1 MSYVGTSFEFPSL
14 FNMTFRLFPLFA
26 FQAIMGNSYYDYF
39 CTGSVYYF
47 SRCQLRKKWLAK
59 KQFELLLASILYSA
73 FLLVPS
79 LLILIMQQRLMLSR
93 TAWTITEYYVAIFS
107 LWLFITTTTIN
118 FLSLKIK
125 EVASYAFVI
134 GSQLLLVMALKFC
147 EPENGAAARLLS
159 INPIAHLILS
169 WHNSPISEV
178 DFYIHQIE
186 TGISLNDSVAFF
198 LGLSSVAVFVSI
210 FIVCR
215 QEIISSNIETEVA

>member
-1 MSYVGTSFEFPSL
+1 MKRSNGLIAAGTVLSLVATLDMLLSPESVSLIDLVLRMSYVGTSFEFPSL

-93 TAWTITEYYVAIFS
+93 TAQLPDIMLPS
-107 LWLFITTTTIN
+107 
-118 FLSLKIK
+118 FLS
-125 EVASYAFVI
+125 
-134 GSQLLLVMALKFC
+134 GSLSRQQQSIFCLSRSRKLRAMLLL
-147 EPENGAAARLLS
+147 
-159 INPIAHLILS
+159 
-169 WHNSPISEV
+169 
-178 DFYIHQIE
+178 
-186 TGISLNDSVAFF
+186 
-198 LGLSSVAVFVSI
+198 
-210 FIVCR
+210 
-215 QEIISSNIETEVA
+215 